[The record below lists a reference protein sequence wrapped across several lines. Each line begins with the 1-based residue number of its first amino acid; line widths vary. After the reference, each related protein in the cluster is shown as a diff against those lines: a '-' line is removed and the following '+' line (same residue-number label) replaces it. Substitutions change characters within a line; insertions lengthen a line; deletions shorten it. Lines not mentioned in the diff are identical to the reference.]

1 MIQNAT
7 DLNDLTALNG
17 HMNLVL
23 IYGPFASGKLTI
35 GKELQKLTG
44 YRFLEKNAINK
55 APLQVF
61 PFGTPVFKRIT
72 GRLRLDICRE
82 AATHNVDLITSLVY
96 LAGEDDNYIKELIN
110 AVTGEGGK
118 IHFVRV
124 KCAEGVLLKR
134 VSEKSREGKG
144 KILDP
149 DQMKEL
155 LYKSDITSKI
165 AFVESFEVDSSKNT
179 AEECAL
185 QIMEHL
191 ESNNTS

>member
-82 AATHNVDLITSLVY
+82 AATHLCLHRIAYSSFSSYCLIPGAPLFAMHTLLRCFS
-96 LAGEDDNYIKELIN
+96 NYQLQ
-110 AVTGEGGK
+110 
-118 IHFVRV
+118 
-124 KCAEGVLLKR
+124 
-134 VSEKSREGKG
+134 SSQ
-144 KILDP
+144 
-149 DQMKEL
+149 QML
-155 LYKSDITSKI
+155 FCL
-165 AFVESFEVDSSKNT
+165 
-179 AEECAL
+179 
-185 QIMEHL
+185 
-191 ESNNTS
+191 